1 MNKTLRN
8 LIIFSTIAITS
19 GWFGLWLNTK
29 IPSPSPQQSLGVLFW
44 LMAPFITIFL
54 LRGLGKDGW
63 TDFGLKL
70 NLRGNGLWYAL
81 SILIYPLTII
91 LTVGLGAATGAL
103 SLGRSLAD
111 LLPIVLIGFAGSLIK
126 NIGEEFM
133 WRGYLT
139 PRFKALGLGNFAN
152 HMLTALIWGLW
163 HLPYWLFFLGTDV
176 INSYTSLGITWFIV
190 LGFLG
195 LFPTALVYGELRL
208 KTGSLWPAYL
218 AHNMTNAISAQLII
232 NGFVKFSP
240 NAQFIFSPNLDG
252 ILMMVLFWGIGLW
265 MLKRQSK
272 QQEAK

>member
-63 TDFGLKL
+63 ADFGLKL

-81 SILIYPLTII
+81 PILIYPLTII

-103 SLGRSLAD
+103 SFERGFAD
-111 LLPIVLIGFAGSLIK
+111 LPPIILLGLAMSLIK

-139 PRFKALGLGNFAN
+139 PRFQALGLSNFAN
-152 HMLTALIWGLW
+152 HMLTSLIWGLW
-163 HLPYWLFFLGTDV
+163 HVPYWLFFLGADV
-176 INSYTSLGITWFIV
+176 INSYTNLGITWFIV

-252 ILMMVLFWGIGLW
+252 FLMMAFFWGIGLW
-265 MLKRQSK
+265 MLRQQGK
-272 QQEAK
+272 AR